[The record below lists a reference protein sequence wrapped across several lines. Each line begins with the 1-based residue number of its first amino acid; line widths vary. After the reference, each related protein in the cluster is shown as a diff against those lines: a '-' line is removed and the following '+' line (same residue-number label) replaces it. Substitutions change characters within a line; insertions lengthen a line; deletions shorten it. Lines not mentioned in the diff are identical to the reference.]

1 MYQVPL
7 SREQDDVGTYPQVE
21 SLLAYHQ
28 YQSPLSSL
36 TFFIFINIID
46 VSSASHLS
54 RTVSKLAIN
63 C

>member
-21 SLLAYHQ
+21 SLLAYHH
-28 YQSPLSSL
+28 YL
-36 TFFIFINIID
+36 TFFILINIID
-46 VSSASHLS
+46 VSYASH
-54 RTVSKLAIN
+54 RQRIVSKLAVN